1 MPSFRNGI
9 TYHPYGV
16 QEIDYLF
23 FYKHSVPTKS
33 TPNARM
39 AFGGTKEH
47 FSYLKI
53 TKLTLMVQLGN
64 RTYKGCSHILDWTIH
79 INVCDKGRPKIEN

>member
-47 FSYLKI
+47 FSFS
-53 TKLTLMVQLGN
+53 TKRLN
-64 RTYKGCSHILDWTIH
+64 
-79 INVCDKGRPKIEN
+79 